1 MGEKRK
7 KKDRLCTVLML
18 IFFSILAILIILPI
32 YTIFLA
38 SFKPGGDLLQYG
50 LNLGIDWKRMSLD
63 NYVLLFTGQHN
74 YWRWFFNSIFLHPQ
88 SFSSD
93 SIFLDFQN
101 HLWKPDEL
109 TERRSMV
116 SFLD

>member
-63 NYVLLFTGQHN
+63 NSCFCLQ
-74 YWRWFFNSIFLHPQ
+74 
-88 SFSSD
+88 D
-93 SIFLDFQN
+93 SITTGDGS
-101 HLWKPDEL
+101 L
-109 TERRSMV
+109 TV
-116 SFLD
+116 SFLL